1 MLSRP
6 VTRLSA
12 TRNTLTPL
20 PHDSERRRALR
31 VDLPFPAMV
40 RGLDVT
46 GDRFSIATQLD
57 NLSAYGLYL
66 RLQRAV
72 TPGTKLFVVVRLSQ
86 TPESEAPAPYVA
98 VHGTVHRT
106 EAHDDGQC
114 GVAVEFERHR
124 FLYAPGTA
132 DRL

>member
-12 TRNTLTPL
+12 SPNSLSQL
-20 PHDSERRRALR
+20 HQDAERRRALR
-31 VDLPFPAMV
+31 VDLPFPATV
-40 RGLDVT
+40 RAVDGT
-46 GDRFSIATQLD
+46 GERFSIATQLD

-66 RLQRAV
+66 RLQRGV

-86 TPESEAPAPYVA
+86 TLEGEAPAPYVA
-98 VHGTVHRT
+98 LHGTVHRT

-124 FLYAPGTA
+124 FLFARDAG